1 MKLDKHTTVGVVGTG
16 AMGTGIAQIAATY
29 GHRVLVYDKKED
41 ALEKARH
48 ALVRILNRLVE
59 KQKYTQGEANTI
71 LNRIEYVS
79 GMSQFS
85 SCGLVVEAVIEDLE
99 VKRTVFHQLDSV
111 TNNDCILATN
121 TSSLSVAS
129 IASATA
135 HPERVLGLHFFNPA
149 PLMPLVEVIPALTTS
164 NQFVDAAFELVQNW
178 GKIAVLA
185 KDTPGFIVNR
195 VARPFYGEALKM
207 LEEGV
212 ASVATIDWAMKELG
226 GFKMGPF
233 ELMDLIG
240 NDVNYTVTETVWTQ
254 MYYDPRYRPS
264 ITQKRLK
271 EAGLYGKKTERGFYY
286 YGEHASKN
294 EAPDK
299 DEKLGKEILNRI
311 LVMLF
316 NEAAEAVFLKIAS
329 KKDIDLAMTKGVNYP
344 KGLLKWADEYGLDYV
359 LDELED
365 LHETYLD
372 DRYRPSVLL
381 GEMVR
386 ERETFY

>member
-59 KQKYTQGEANTI
+59 KEKYTQGEANTI

-149 PLMPLVEVIPALTTS
+149 PLMPLVEVVPALTSS

-207 LEEGV
+207 LEEGM
-212 ASVATIDWAMKELG
+212 ANVATIDWAMKELG

-271 EAGLYGKKTERGFYY
+271 EAGLHGKKTNRGFYY
-286 YGEHASKN
+286 YGDDATKN
-294 EAPDK
+294 EAPEK

-316 NEAAEAVFLKIAS
+316 NEAAEAVFLNVAS

-381 GEMVR
+381 GELVR